1 MQIFVTDSTNQGDLP
16 MRLYILRHGETDWN
30 KELRLQGQTDI
41 PLNEKGRQLA
51 RVTGEALKEIPFDLV
66 ITSPLS
72 RAVETARLVLGDRQ
86 IPVIE
91 DERIMEI
98 GFGVMEGGQVRNVDG
113 EITDASF
120 YNFFY
125 DPGQYEPQKGGESI
139 CDLCVR
145 TKAFLEELK
154 TKTEW
159 LDKTI
164 LVSTHGAAVRSM
176 QLNIRHGDLK
186 EFWGG
191 GVPGNCAVSIADLA
205 DDQWIIKEQDK
216 IYYENI

>member
-98 GFGVMEGGQVRNVDG
+98 GFGVMEGGQVRNADG

-125 DPGQYEPQKGGESI
+125 DPGQYEPQEGGESI
-139 CDLCVR
+139 CDLCAR

-176 QLNIRHGDLK
+176 QLNIRYGDFK

-191 GVPGNCAVSIADLA
+191 GVPKNCAVSIADLA